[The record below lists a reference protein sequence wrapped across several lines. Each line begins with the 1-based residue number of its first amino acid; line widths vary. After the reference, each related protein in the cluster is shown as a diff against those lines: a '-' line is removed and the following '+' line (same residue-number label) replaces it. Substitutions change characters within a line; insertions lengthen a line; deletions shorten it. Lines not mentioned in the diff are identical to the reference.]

1 VLHVIYFS
9 IKIFLLIH
17 KSLTFVTLF
26 GQASLGSNHLFRV
39 DTWFDGLLHQDALL
53 VKTEAARRRRTS
65 F

>member
-1 VLHVIYFS
+1 
-9 IKIFLLIH
+9 
-17 KSLTFVTLF
+17 
-26 GQASLGSNHLFRV
+26 LGSNHLFRV